1 MLRLIVLV
9 VMLAAIS
16 FIGYQIVSFLFAIN
30 STKTQKRRDVGKLRD
45 LIQPLIEGLVRL
57 SSEEL
62 ELLSINQTDTST
74 RPGLNTIRT
83 GVFTS
88 IYQEPLIAYA
98 RKTYGQSGTE
108 VLTVLHTSEQSFVY
122 ESSGSKTRVLVDD
135 QQIGTIHSDGNL
147 YDMKDRQV
155 AHIEADDVLS
165 THPVKIGSREVGEI
179 INPMR
184 AASPNPRA
192 YTFLEP
198 MDTDEKVLFMALT
211 LLSLVEESV

>member
-1 MLRLIVLV
+1 MSRLIVFAVL
-9 VMLAAIS
+9 LAAIV
-16 FIGYQIVSFLFAIN
+16 FIGYQILNFLFAIN
-30 STKTQKRRDVGKLRD
+30 STKSQKRRDVAKLRES
-45 LIQPLIEGLVRL
+45 IAQQIESLVAL
-57 SSEEL
+57 SKEEL
-62 ELLSINQTDTST
+62 ELLSINQIDTST
-74 RPGLNTIRT
+74 KLGINTVRT

-88 IYQEPLIAYA
+88 IYQEPLVAYA
-98 RKTYGQSGTE
+98 RKSYGQSGTE
-108 VLTVLHTSEQSFVY
+108 LLTLVHTRDQSFVY
-122 ESSGSKTRVLVDD
+122 ESSGPKTRVSVDG

-179 INPMR
+179 VNPML
-184 AASPNPRA
+184 ANSPNPRA

-198 MDTDEKVLFMALT
+198 MDTDEQVLFMALT